1 MHQMHAGTACE
12 FLLMLLEMSAL
23 EKASV
28 NKCRFGEIST
38 YLLLSLGNDVLVVIR
53 SECFLLALYDNVE
66 VSMVIGNSQNL

>member
-38 YLLLSLGNDVLVVIR
+38 Y
-53 SECFLLALYDNVE
+53 
-66 VSMVIGNSQNL
+66 